1 MTIDEQILEML
12 TGLYIQSL
20 RNYDL
25 LSLIA
30 NKLGADVIEL
40 SKLHQGGEVLCPDP
54 ALIINDEKDTPVT

>member
-25 LSLIA
+25 LALIA
-30 NKLGADVIEL
+30 NKLGADVVEL
-40 SKLHQGGEVLCPDP
+40 SKLHQDGQVLCPDP
-54 ALIINDEKDTPVT
+54 ALILDDEKDTPVT